1 VDVITRYCEAV
12 ETLQRAQ
19 EPWPEEQLLICLV
32 ARDAISHSLKA
43 GKLHDVA
50 LMRQLFAADR
60 ALRILLLRLA
70 TVATIRTGAKA
81 CNRPLIPGGGFR
93 LRPQLHACRID

>member
-32 ARDAISHSLKA
+32 ARDAISHNLKA

-60 ALRILLLRLA
+60 ALRTLLLRLA
-70 TVATIRTGAKA
+70 TVATIPHWRESLQPPANTWWWFPPVTPAA
-81 CNRPLIPGGGFR
+81 R
-93 LRPQLHACRID
+93 L